1 MEGER
6 RLFMIRIQQ
15 LKLTPDQPTSL
26 LKKKAAKILRVP
38 EEKIEKLS
46 IEKKSIDARK
56 KPELYFIYTVLVQVN
71 GEKQILKNCRDKQVS
86 FAEPEGYHFPKV
98 SIPEGTKHP
107 VVIGM
112 GPAGLFCA
120 YFLACAG
127 LKPVVL
133 ERGRDVDNRQADVE
147 EFWKTGFLK
156 PDSNVQ
162 FGEGGAG
169 TFSDGKLNTL
179 VKDKYGRNKEV
190 LRLFVKFGAP
200 EAILYENKPHIG
212 TDILRDVVKNMRQE
226 IIRLGGEVRFE
237 SCVTDILTENGAVAG
252 VKINGDEVLP
262 AKTVILAPGHSARDT
277 FAMLRT
283 KSVPMEAKPFAVG
296 VRAEHSQQMIN
307 DSQYG
312 ENCPYELPAAAYK
325 VAEKAEDG
333 KGVYSFCMCP
343 GGYVVNA
350 SSEPGHLCVNG
361 MSYSDR
367 GGKNANSAII
377 VTINPEDY
385 GDLSPLSGVAFQRE
399 LEKRAYE
406 LCQGKIPVQTYE
418 SFRKRTEGKE
428 ADPKDGMTFLPAMKG
443 KYDWTD
449 LTGIFPSFLAKDIV
463 SGMEKFGRKIKGFD
477 RGDTL
482 FSGVE
487 SRTSSPVRILRDDES
502 LEASVRGLFPCGEGA
517 GFAGGITSAAMDGIK
532 TAEAVVKSLSQ
543 GENVR

>member
-1 MEGER
+1 
-6 RLFMIRIQQ
+6 
-15 LKLTPDQPTSL
+15 
-26 LKKKAAKILRVP
+26 
-38 EEKIEKLS
+38 
-46 IEKKSIDARK
+46 
-56 KPELYFIYTVLVQVN
+56 
-71 GEKQILKNCRDKQVS
+71 
-86 FAEPEGYHFPKV
+86 
-98 SIPEGTKHP
+98 
-107 VVIGM
+107 
-112 GPAGLFCA
+112 
-120 YFLACAG
+120 
-127 LKPVVL
+127 
-133 ERGRDVDNRQADVE
+133 
-147 EFWKTGFLK
+147 
-156 PDSNVQ
+156 
-162 FGEGGAG
+162 
-169 TFSDGKLNTL
+169 
-179 VKDKYGRNKEV
+179 
-190 LRLFVKFGAP
+190 
-200 EAILYENKPHIG
+200 
-212 TDILRDVVKNMRQE
+212 
-226 IIRLGGEVRFE
+226 
-237 SCVTDILTENGAVAG
+237 
-252 VKINGDEVLP
+252 
-262 AKTVILAPGHSARDT
+262 
-277 FAMLRT
+277 
-283 KSVPMEAKPFAVG
+283 MEAKPFAVG

-399 LEKRAYE
+399 LEKKAYE
-406 LCQGKIPVQTYE
+406 LCQGEIPVQTYE

-428 ADPKDGMTFLPAMKG
+428 SDPKDGMTFLPAMKG
-443 KYDWTD
+443 EYNWAD
-449 LTGIFPSFLAKDIV
+449 LTGIFPSFLTKDIV

-502 LEASVRGLFPCGEGA
+502 LEASVKGLFPCGEGA

>member
-1 MEGER
+1 
-6 RLFMIRIQQ
+6 
-15 LKLTPDQPTSL
+15 
-26 LKKKAAKILRVP
+26 
-38 EEKIEKLS
+38 
-46 IEKKSIDARK
+46 
-56 KPELYFIYTVLVQVN
+56 
-71 GEKQILKNCRDKQVS
+71 
-86 FAEPEGYHFPKV
+86 
-98 SIPEGTKHP
+98 
-107 VVIGM
+107 
-112 GPAGLFCA
+112 
-120 YFLACAG
+120 
-127 LKPVVL
+127 
-133 ERGRDVDNRQADVE
+133 
-147 EFWKTGFLK
+147 
-156 PDSNVQ
+156 
-162 FGEGGAG
+162 
-169 TFSDGKLNTL
+169 
-179 VKDKYGRNKEV
+179 
-190 LRLFVKFGAP
+190 
-200 EAILYENKPHIG
+200 
-212 TDILRDVVKNMRQE
+212 MRQE

-277 FAMLRT
+277 FAMLLK

-312 ENCPYELPAAAYK
+312 ENCPYDLPAAAYK

-399 LEKRAYE
+399 LEKKAYE
-406 LCQGKIPVQTYE
+406 LCQGEIPVQTYE

-428 ADPKDGMTFLPAMKG
+428 SDPKDGMTFLPAMKG
-443 KYDWTD
+443 EYNWAD

-502 LEASVRGLFPCGEGA
+502 LEASVKGLFPCGEGA